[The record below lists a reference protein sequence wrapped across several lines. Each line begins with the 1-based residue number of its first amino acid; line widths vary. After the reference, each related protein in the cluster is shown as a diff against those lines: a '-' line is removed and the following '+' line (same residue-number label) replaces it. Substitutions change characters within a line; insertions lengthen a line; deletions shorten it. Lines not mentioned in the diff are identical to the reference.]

1 MCKEPCFES
10 CPDCRVGLASVSPIS
25 TEAGNEQGADATFGS
40 TEAMLAHLDSLGEA
54 ESITAGARR
63 DAYGPPAENHS
74 RTATLWSAYLHARG
88 YPRALSVEDVA
99 WMNCLQKIS
108 RDMHAPNPDT
118 LTDVIGYVLNIQEMR
133 AELYAARAPGALSQP

>member
-1 MCKEPCFES
+1 MCSDPC
-10 CPDCRVGLASVSPIS
+10 CRVESAAASPIS
-25 TEAGNEQGADATFGS
+25 LEVGNEQGAAA
-40 TEAMLAHLDSLGEA
+40 EAR
-54 ESITAGARR
+54 SITAGARR
-63 DAYGPPAENHS
+63 DAYGPPAENHG

-99 WMNCLQKIS
+99 WLNCLQKIS

-133 AELYAARAPGALSQP
+133 A